1 MAEQTIAGQG
11 WQSLLKREWMPII
24 AVLLGGV
31 LLQSMNVL
39 LVTTVLPSIVAELGG
54 VSMLSWPTTAY
65 LAASIAAASCSGAL
79 ATALGPR
86 RVYSAGVTTFAV
98 GS

>member
-1 MAEQTIAGQG
+1 MVDQAVAQG
-11 WQSLLKREWMPII
+11 WQSLLRREWMPII

-65 LAASIAAASCSGAL
+65 LAASIAAASCAGAPGTRCGSCSWCR
-79 ATALGPR
+79 ASAS
-86 RVYSAGVTTFAV
+86 YSSF
-98 GS
+98 SDR